1 MVMKKL
7 FNHFISMVGTLLG
20 MFLIA
25 IIVLAVI
32 PAVGIILT
40 IIVIA
45 FIAGTI
51 YTVVY
56 LFLTEDKTDA

>member
-1 MVMKKL
+1 
-7 FNHFISMVGTLLG
+7 MVGTLLG

>member
-7 FNHFISMVGTLLG
+7 FNHFVSMVGTLLG

>member
-1 MVMKKL
+1 MKKL
-7 FNHFISMVGTLLG
+7 FNHFVSMVGTLLG